1 MSHLHNFSFLIEDV
15 IAGSA
20 HPGRGEILEAN
31 LSELRDLGFGAIVT
45 VCETPLESGPLDEHE
60 FRSLHLDVS
69 DFTAPTLEQ
78 IDAAMQFVG
87 ESAHDGE
94 AVLIHCFAGMGR
106 TGTLLACY
114 LVSEGRSAGM
124 AIEEVRRARPGSIE
138 DPSQERVIHA
148 WELHVRGS
156 HKKAATP

>member
-1 MSHLHNFSFLIEDV
+1 MGHLHNFSFLIDDV
-15 IAGSA
+15 IAGSS
-20 HPGRGEILEAN
+20 HPGRGEMLEEN
-31 LSELRDLGFGAIVT
+31 LRELRGLGIGAIVT
-45 VCETPLESGPLDEHE
+45 VCEEPLDSGPLDENE

-69 DFTAPTLEQ
+69 DFKAPTIGQ
-78 IDAAMQFVG
+78 IESAMQFMG
-87 ESAHDGE
+87 QSSREGK
-94 AVLIHCFAGMGR
+94 AVLVHCFAGMGR

-114 LVSEGRSAGM
+114 LVSEGRSAGV
-124 AIEEVRRARPGSIE
+124 AIDEVRRARPGSIE

>member
-1 MSHLHNFSFLIEDV
+1 MSHLHNFSFLIDDV

-20 HPGRGEILEAN
+20 HPGRGEMLVEN
-31 LSELRDLGFGAIVT
+31 LRELRGLGFGAIVT
-45 VCETPLESGPLDEHE
+45 VCEEPLESDPLDKHE

-78 IDAAMQFVG
+78 IEAAMQFVG
-87 ESAHDGE
+87 ESARAGE

-114 LVSEGRSAGM
+114 LVSEGRPAGE
-124 AIEEVRRARPGSIE
+124 AIDEVRRARPGSIE

-148 WELHVRGS
+148 WELHVRS
-156 HKKAATP
+156 AHKKAATP